1 MDLRP
6 ALVALMLSAAP
17 AAATPVCDMAADLNR
32 FIATVT
38 DYPSRA
44 PCPVVTRGWLEAAG
58 ADVQRSQA
66 GAFYPDTGM
75 IEIAADIDLTDPLGQ
90 SYLVHELVHHAQYM
104 AGVQRRV
111 RCPAALE
118 REAYAVQ
125 AAFLRSRG
133 LPVQAVMVA
142 FLGDVHGSCMARTG

>member
-1 MDLRP
+1 MSVRA
-6 ALVALMLSAAP
+6 ALVALILSAAP

-38 DYPSRA
+38 DYPARA
-44 PCPVVTRGWLEAAG
+44 PCPVVTRGWLSP
-58 ADVQRSQA
+58 ADTDVRRSQA
-66 GAFYPDTGM
+66 GAFYPDTGV
-75 IEIAADIDLTDPLGQ
+75 IEIAADIDLTDPMGQ

-111 RCPAALE
+111 RCPAHME

-125 AAFLRSRG
+125 AAFLRARG
-133 LPVQAVMVA
+133 LPVQAVMVG
-142 FLGDVHGSCMARTG
+142 FLGDVHGSCVPRTG